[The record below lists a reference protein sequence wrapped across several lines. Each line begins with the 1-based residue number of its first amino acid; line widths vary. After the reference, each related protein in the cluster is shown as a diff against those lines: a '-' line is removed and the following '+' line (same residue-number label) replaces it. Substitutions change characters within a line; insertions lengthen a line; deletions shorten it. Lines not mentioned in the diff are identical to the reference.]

1 MATSPSRNEGAR
13 HGAQRPR
20 KRQVLDQIIQGNS
33 QTKEIARSLALS
45 PRTWR
50 FIAANVLHKWAPA
63 TRLISCARCSAARK
77 HRAVTGLSQPKSPEN
92 PTERRGLAHPLAISF
107 ATARRR
113 PALLLSQAEG
123 GAVCLTDREHAD
135 QWQASL
141 SFHLD
146 VKQFAGLIKE
156 ITRSFFDAQHRMQPR
171 AIATRQG
178 HAVALYDFLRCTS
191 NCARPQAAM

>member
-1 MATSPSRNEGAR
+1 MFPGPGEGFKNFENRPMFDSAAR
-13 HGAQRPR
+13 VDGGSWAVGGR
-20 KRQVLDQIIQGNS
+20 
-33 QTKEIARSLALS
+33 LACLRA
-45 PRTWR
+45 PWR
-50 FIAANVLHKWAPA
+50 FIAAKSCTKARNSVELVRQGAQPRGSIGPSRA
-63 TRLISCARCSAARK
+63 YPSRNRRTIRLTS
-77 HRAVTGLSQPKSPEN
+77 
-92 PTERRGLAHPLAISF
+92 GLAHPLAISF

-171 AIATRQG
+171 AIATRKG

>member
-77 HRAVTGLSQPKSPEN
+77 HRSRAYPSRNRRKIRLNDAGLRIRWQYRLQRRAGDRRYYSHRPK
-92 PTERRGLAHPLAISF
+92 
-107 ATARRR
+107 
-113 PALLLSQAEG
+113 AEPY
-123 GAVCLTDREHAD
+123 
-135 QWQASL
+135 ASL
-141 SFHLD
+141 IES
-146 VKQFAGLIKE
+146 
-156 ITRSFFDAQHRMQPR
+156 TRINGKLHCHS
-171 AIATRQG
+171 IWT
-178 HAVALYDFLRCTS
+178 
-191 NCARPQAAM
+191 